1 MHLPGRLSAGTAS
14 YLHTHRMKGPTRLRF
29 HRLDLNLQVV
39 VILPSS
45 NVALGCANTEITKW
59 APHPVPITRPVLR
72 GRVPQNPLIQ
82 IPQLKPTRHKPKP
95 RQLLRARRL
104 TRPHRFAHDV
114 LHPQQHLMPKCTGD
128 TPVLPKWVR
137 GQGKRWP
144 WWHEARRG
152 PWLKRV
158 SFIRLPSQLRT

>member
-1 MHLPGRLSAGTAS
+1 MFLRSPQYRSSSKLLPFAPFPLYCSNGVLPG
-14 YLHTHRMKGPTRLRF
+14 
-29 HRLDLNLQVV
+29 D
-39 VILPSS
+39 ILPSS

-95 RQLLRARRL
+95 RQLLRAPRL

-114 LHPQQHLMPKCTGD
+114 LHPQQYLMPICTGD
-128 TPVLPKWVR
+128 TPVLAKWVR

-144 WWHEARRG
+144 WWREARR
-152 PWLKRV
+152 
-158 SFIRLPSQLRT
+158 RLACTLYM